1 MAWIKEV
8 LIDISKKITVKLLIE
23 VIFSLSVVGFVCLK
37 AGVVVN
43 YYAGEVTLARYWLLI
58 SFVSG
63 VVLCLGC
70 FLANSFI
77 KNRNKNRKMSYDKDE
92 VWGLIWEWEGRRDIV
107 DLKAF
112 CPKCKAELKFV
123 YRYGAN
129 NKYACLLCDFEQKI
143 TLPEHEFQELVR
155 REIEK
160 RKRTDEWKS
169 AKKRMKQ
176 LKK

>member
-8 LIDISKKITVKLLIE
+8 LIDISKKITVKFLAE
-23 VIFSLSVVGFVCLK
+23 VILSLSIFGFVCLK
-37 AGVVVN
+37 ARVVAN

-70 FLANSFI
+70 FLANSFF
-77 KNRNKNRKMSYDKDE
+77 KNRKMSYDKDE
-92 VWGLIWEWEGRRDIV
+92 VWGLIWEWEGRRNIV

-112 CPKCKAELKFV
+112 CPKCKAELKSG
-123 YRYGAN
+123 YRYDAN
-129 NKYACLLCDFEQKI
+129 NKYACLLCDFEKKI
-143 TLPEHEFQELVR
+143 TLPEHEFLELVR
-155 REIEK
+155 MEIER